1 MLKCLLTTLLSAS
14 IFSSSVLAQT
24 PEKDLES
31 VKKDYTRE
39 SIYFH
44 YDKDNYV
51 AGETVWFKAYLF
63 AGVSPSFYS
72 TSLNVELLND
82 SGRVISRKILP
93 VLAGSAVGNFD
104 LDKDLPQM
112 NYTVR
117 AYTRRMQNFGNIFFY
132 EKQLQVFNPSK
143 AIAKSSAAETRA
155 YFLPEGGNMVAG
167 LPAVVAFKMS
177 DQYGTPVYCEGEVV
191 DREGNNVAIFKT
203 VHDGMGKFAFIPQP
217 DQSYTAICNF
227 PGGMQKI
234 ALPAVKISGFS
245 LMIQT
250 AGDKKFFIV
259 NKEKVSNDN
268 QRPAY
273 LLGVMENT
281 VLFRQDLSS
290 AGMLVKGQLPL
301 ATLPS
306 GILQLTVFNKEDQP
320 LAERMLFVGNN
331 EFLVKGIFKADT
343 VSLVERKKN
352 SFSFTVEDSIPGTY
366 SVSVTDVDRE
376 IPTDNRENIISRL
389 MLTNDIKGY
398 IHNPL
403 YYFENDN
410 QESREYLDLVMMTNG
425 WRNFSWAQIISKNF
439 PGLSYKDENYI
450 SAYGKAYYA
459 PRNNVM
465 VTNADMNVFMSSKDS
480 SNEFF
485 TVHIDEKGDF
495 KIPGMIFQDS
505 AKMSFQLN
513 TAKNKSISLSMYNL
527 PLSKLFVAAPRPI
540 YGEIK
545 PVGDISSVPGISSTV
560 KELYGSSLARLSQD
574 DEKRLI
580 SLQEIRLASV
590 KAKSKTSIVQQRY
603 LTGLFSTGY
612 GKTLDFITYPESGF
626 YRNVFEYLKG
636 RESSLSISGSGSEY
650 FINYRATRSLAG
662 GLLPMTIFIDG
673 VQSDTYYA
681 ATIPMRDI
689 AVVQIRGSGFVGAE
703 GGGAG
708 GVLAIFTRKGGDI
721 LASPRDNLS
730 SLSIEGYA
738 TVKEFFSPDYS
749 VNNNKAVPDNRTTL
763 YWNPYLETS
772 AENKTLRIP
781 FYNSDH
787 AKKFRV
793 TLTGMNAEGKLLYME
808 KIIE

>member
-1 MLKCLLTTLLSAS
+1 MLKHLLTISFATLIS
-14 IFSSSVLAQT
+14 ITSIAQT
-24 PEKDLES
+24 PEKNLEL
-31 VKKDYTRE
+31 VKNDYTRE

-44 YDKDNYV
+44 YDKNNYV
-51 AGETVWFKAYLF
+51 AGETIWFKAYLF
-63 AGVSPSFYS
+63 AGVSPSVYS

-143 AIAKSSAAETRA
+143 AVGKAPAVETRA
-155 YFLPEGGNMVAG
+155 YFLPEGGNMIAG
-167 LPAVVAFKMS
+167 LPTVVAFKMS
-177 DQYGTPVYCEGEVV
+177 DQYGTPLYCEGEII
-191 DREGNNVAIFKT
+191 DREGNNVATFKT
-203 VHDGMGKFAFIPQP
+203 VHDGMGKFSFLPQP
-217 DQSYTAICNF
+217 DQAYTAVCNF
-227 PGGMQKI
+227 AGGMQKI
-234 ALPAVKISGFS
+234 ALPAAKISGFS
-245 LMIQT
+245 FMIQT
-250 AGDKKFFIV
+250 ASEKKFFLI
-259 NKEKVSNDN
+259 NKEKVANED

-290 AGMLVKGQLPL
+290 AGSLIKGQLPL
-301 ATLPS
+301 ENLPS
-306 GILQLTVFNKEDQP
+306 GILQLTIFNKQDQP
-320 LAERMLFVGNN
+320 LAERMLFVGNQ
-331 EFLVKGIFKADT
+331 EYLVKGLFKADT
-343 VSLVERKKN
+343 ASLVARKKN
-352 SFSFTVEDSIPGTY
+352 SFSFTVEDTIPGTY
-366 SVSVTDVDRE
+366 SVAVTDVDRE

-389 MLTNDIKGY
+389 MLSNDIKGY

-403 YYFENDN
+403 YYFENN
-410 QESREYLDLVMMTNG
+410 QQETKEYLDLVMMTNG
-425 WRNFSWAQIISKNF
+425 WRNFTWEQIMRKNL

-459 PRNNVM
+459 PNNNVM
-465 VTNADMNVFMSSKDS
+465 VTNADMNVFMHGKDS
-480 SNEFF
+480 SSEFF
-485 TVHIDEKGDF
+485 TVRIDEKGDF

-513 TAKNKSISLSMYNL
+513 DGKKKSISLSMYN
-527 PLSKLFVAAPRPI
+527 PSLSKLFAAAPRPLL
-540 YGEIK
+540 GEIK
-545 PVGDISSVPGISSTV
+545 PVGDLASVPGISATV
-560 KELYGSSLARLSQD
+560 KELYGSSLATLSLEE
-574 DEKRLI
+574 EKRLV

-590 KAKSKTSIVQQRY
+590 RAKSKTAIVQQRY
-603 LTGLFSTGY
+603 LTGLFATGY

-636 RESSLSISGSGSEY
+636 RESSLNISGSGTEY
-650 FINYRATRSLAG
+650 FINYRSTRSLAG
-662 GLLPMTIFIDG
+662 GALPMTIVIDG

-681 ATIPMRDI
+681 ATIPLRDI

-738 TVKEFFSPDYS
+738 SVKEFFSPDYA
-749 VNNNKAVPDNRTTL
+749 VNNDKAVPDHRTTL
-763 YWNPYLETS
+763 YWNPYLETNK
-772 AENKTLRIP
+772 ENRTLRIP
-781 FYNSDH
+781 FYNSDQ

-793 TLTGMNAEGKLLYME
+793 ILTGMNAEGKLLYVE